1 MNNLVSII
9 TPNFN
14 SSKYIK
20 DTIKSVLN
28 QTYENWEWIITDDG
42 STDESAEYIKNL
54 CIEDSRIKLFKQTN
68 LGPAKARNNSIKNAK
83 GQYLAFLDSDDIWFP
98 EFLSTSIKKI
108 ADSEGFVF
116 SSYKRCDEISLNEI
130 YADFIVPGKVTY
142 KDILKTNSISC

>member
-9 TPNFN
+9 TPNYN

-54 CIEDSRIKLFKQTN
+54 CNEDSRIKLFKQTN

-108 ADSEGFVF
+108 ADWIFFFLNTPPFPHKFCLYPIQVSPFQGLF
-116 SSYKRCDEISLNEI
+116 IS
-130 YADFIVPGKVTY
+130 
-142 KDILKTNSISC
+142 